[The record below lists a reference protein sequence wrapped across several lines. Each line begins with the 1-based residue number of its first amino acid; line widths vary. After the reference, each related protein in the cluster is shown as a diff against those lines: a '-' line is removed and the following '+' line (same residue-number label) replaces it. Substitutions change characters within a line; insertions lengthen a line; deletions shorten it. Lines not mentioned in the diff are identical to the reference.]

1 MSEWPTFDVGWPRE
15 GTFHLPI
22 ILQVKAVIFR
32 DKPDGHPDQVPYI
45 LVWQDMIENSP
56 PWLKPFL
63 LPKAH
68 NLAEGKER
76 LRVHHQTLM
85 AGLQAAACK
94 TTNLAKVYDVR
105 QGKDESPAA
114 FLEGAIEAFRQYTPM
129 NPEAPE
135 TKAAII
141 MAFVNQAAL
150 NIKKKL
156 QRVERLGEKSLQDLV
171 IIAERVYN
179 RKSPEELHVTTP
191 HAIKGVLKQPPDSWI
206 SNAHLT
212 HYQTLL
218 LNPTRILFKPPTTLN
233 LATLLPNPDWDPPLH
248 DYQEIWAQVYGISAD
263 LQDQP
268 LPNADATWYTD
279 GSSFV
284 REGVRY
290 AGAAVTMEMETVWA
304 EPLAAG
310 TSAQRAELISRTSHC
325 RTPMPPGTRTTAVLS
340 EKESD
345 LRGQPY
351 HNHGDRDRLGGA
363 IDSLNVGSMGRTD
376 PIGQGTDHGGR

>member
-1 MSEWPTFDVGWPRE
+1 
-15 GTFHLPI
+15 
-22 ILQVKAVIFR
+22 
-32 DKPDGHPDQVPYI
+32 
-45 LVWQDMIENSP
+45 
-56 PWLKPFL
+56 
-63 LPKAH
+63 
-68 NLAEGKER
+68 
-76 LRVHHQTLM
+76 M

-141 MAFVNQAAL
+141 MAFVNQAAPD
-150 NIKKKL
+150 IKKKL

-212 HYQTLL
+212 HYQSLL

-248 DYQEIWAQVYGISAD
+248 DCQEILAQVYGIRAD

-284 REGVRY
+284 REGVRF
-290 AGAAVTMEMETVWA
+290 AGAAI
-304 EPLAAG
+304 P
-310 TSAQRAELISRTSHC
+310 
-325 RTPMPPGTRTTAVLS
+325 
-340 EKESD
+340 
-345 LRGQPY
+345 
-351 HNHGDRDRLGGA
+351 
-363 IDSLNVGSMGRTD
+363 
-376 PIGQGTDHGGR
+376 